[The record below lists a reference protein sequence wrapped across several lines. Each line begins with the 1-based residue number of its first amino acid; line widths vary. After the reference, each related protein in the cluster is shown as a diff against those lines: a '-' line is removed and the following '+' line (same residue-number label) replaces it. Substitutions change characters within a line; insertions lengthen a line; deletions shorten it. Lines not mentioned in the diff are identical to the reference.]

1 MEGAGVLPCFGETVY
16 LLERNPDYKN
26 NDKKKMELEYPGGK
40 VKAGEDYLT
49 AAQREVAEEMG
60 LTLEPKQFDEA
71 KSVTVTSPKGLGIR
85 LYRVELT
92 PEQVAEIP
100 GLSRQLQTAAQAN
113 PAECESLGI
122 VAVTRTDLLAGSLP
136 RPLRS
141 FNRILIDKLQA
152 ANLM

>member
-16 LLERNPDYKN
+16 LIERNPNYKN
-26 NDKKKMELEYPGGK
+26 NDKKRCEYEYPGGK
-40 VKAGEDYLT
+40 VKPGEDYLT
-49 AAQREVAEEMG
+49 AAQREVNEEMG
-60 LTLEPKQFDEA
+60 LTLEPEQFDEA

-100 GLSRQLQTAAQAN
+100 GLSRQLEMTAQAN

-122 VAVTRTDLLAGSLP
+122 VSVSRANLLAGSMS
-136 RPLRS
+136 RPLRA
-141 FNRILIDKLQA
+141 FNRILIDKLHA
-152 ANLM
+152 ANLI